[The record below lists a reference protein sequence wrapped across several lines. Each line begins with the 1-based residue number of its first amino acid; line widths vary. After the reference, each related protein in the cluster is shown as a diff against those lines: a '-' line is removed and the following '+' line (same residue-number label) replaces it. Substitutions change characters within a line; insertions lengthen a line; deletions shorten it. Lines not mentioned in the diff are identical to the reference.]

1 MTRARASSLSFS
13 LPLSLRFARRELRT
27 GLKGFRIFLAC
38 LALGV
43 AAIAAVGSVST
54 AMMTG
59 LQTDAR
65 VLLGGD
71 VEMRLTHRPASP
83 EAVAYLA
90 ASGRLSTL
98 TAMRAMGRRV
108 DGEERSL
115 VELKAVDD
123 AYPLVGAIGLEPAM
137 PLDDALAFRDGVY
150 GAVTED
156 SLVRRLGIAVGD
168 RLLLGDATLELRAVI
183 RDEPDRLVN
192 FASFGPRLMVAD
204 DALPSTGLVQVGSLI
219 RYYYRL
225 ALPPGTDHRAW
236 LAELAERFPD
246 AGWRTR
252 SIDNATPG
260 YDTFV
265 DRVTLFLTMVGLTA
279 LLVGGVGVAMAVKS
293 YLDGKT
299 ETVATLKCLGAPAA
313 LVFRTY
319 LAVVMTLAAIGTIL
333 GLIVGAGAP
342 WLAAVAANPLL
353 PFKPPTGLYP
363 APLALAALYGL
374 LTALAFSLWP
384 LGKIGRIKAAQLFR
398 AAVAPL
404 GGRPAVLYIVATI
417 VAAGLLAALAIMGS
431 ADRVFAAWFVV
442 GALGSVILFLAAAT
456 LIMRLARGIAH
467 PRTPELRLALANL
480 HRPGAPTPGVV
491 LALGLGL
498 TVLVAIALIQANL
511 SRQVE
516 ERIPKAAPA
525 FFFIDIQPHQEADFR
540 AILSRIEEET
550 AVVGEIRTTPMIR
563 GRITVVNGTPVDKIN
578 AKGSAWALRG
588 DRGLTYA
595 AKPPENAKIVA
606 GRWWPENYVG
616 PPLVSFDEHIA
627 GDLGIGVG
635 DTITLNILGR
645 PITATIANLRK
656 IDWGTLGMN
665 FTFIFAPGTLEA
677 APHSVIATVHLDDPT
692 AEARV
697 QRAITD
703 ALPNVTAIRV
713 SDALEAANRILT
725 AVAVAVRG
733 TAAVTLIAGT
743 LVLAGAIAAGHAR
756 RVRDSVILKV
766 LGATR
771 ARIIRTYLL
780 EYGLLGLATA
790 LIAAGVGSI
799 AAWLVVT
806 HVMRGDFVMAGGVVT
821 STTVL
826 ATAIMLV
833 FGFVGTWH
841 ALSQRPGPMLR
852 NE

>member
-1 MTRARASSLSFS
+1 MNQHRPHL
-13 LPLSLRFARRELRT
+13 LPPSVRFARRELRA

-54 AMMTG
+54 AMTTG
-59 LQTDAR
+59 LKGDAR
-65 VLLGGD
+65 KLLGGD
-71 VEMRLTHRPASP
+71 VELRLTHRPASP
-83 EAVAYLA
+83 EAIDHMDS
-90 ASGRLSTL
+90 SGRLSTL
-98 TAMRAMGRRV
+98 IAMRAMARRV
-108 DGEERSL
+108 DGEDRSL

-123 AYPLVGAIGLEPAM
+123 AYPLVGAIGLEPAVD
-137 PLDDALAFRDGVY
+137 LDTALASRDGVY
-150 GAVTED
+150 GAVAED
-156 SLVRRLGIAVGD
+156 SLARRLKIQIGD
-168 RLLLGDATLELRAVI
+168 RLLLGDATLELRALI

-204 DALPSTGLVQVGSLI
+204 DALPSTGLIQVGSLI
-219 RYYYRL
+219 RYYYRVV
-225 ALPPGTDHRAW
+225 LPSGADHRAW
-236 LAELAERFPD
+236 LKDLADRFPD
-246 AGWRTR
+246 AGWRSR

-265 DRVTLFLTMVGLTA
+265 DRMTLFLTLVGLTA

-299 ETVATLKCLGAPAA
+299 ETVATLKCLGAPGA

-319 LAVVMTLAAIGTIL
+319 LAVVMVLAAVGTAIGLAI
-333 GLIVGAGAP
+333 GAGAP
-342 WLAAVAANPLL
+342 WLAAIVANPLL
-353 PFKPPTGLYP
+353 PFELPTGIYP
-363 APLALAALYGL
+363 GALAMAALYGL

-398 AAVAPL
+398 AAIAPL
-404 GGRPAVLYIVATI
+404 GGRPAIAYVLATAAAVAT
-417 VAAGLLAALAIMGS
+417 LAALAILGS
-431 ADRVFAAWFVV
+431 ADRMFATWFVA
-442 GALGSVILFLAAAT
+442 GAMASVILFLGAAG
-456 LIMRLARGIAH
+456 LIMGLARRAGR

-516 ERIPKAAPA
+516 ERIPEVAPA
-525 FFFIDIQPHQEADFR
+525 FFFIDIQPHQEAEFR
-540 AILSRIEEET
+540 AILAGIDQEN
-550 AVVGEIRTTPMIR
+550 GGIGDIRTTPMVR
-563 GRITVVNGTPVDKIN
+563 GRITHVAGTPAGQVD
-578 AKGSAWALRG
+578 AKESAWALRG

-595 AKPPENAKIVA
+595 ASRPDNIDIVS
-606 GRWWPENYVG
+606 GTWWSEDYTG
-616 PPLVSFDEHIA
+616 PPLISFDEHIA
-627 GDLGIGVG
+627 GHFGVGVG
-635 DTITLNILGR
+635 DTLTLNVLGR
-645 PITATIANLRK
+645 SITAEIANLRK
-656 IDWGTLGMN
+656 IDWGSLGMN

-677 APHSVIATVHLDDPT
+677 APHSVIATVHVDDPSV
-692 AEARV
+692 EARI

-713 SDALEAANRILT
+713 RDALEAANRILST
-725 AVAVAVRG
+725 VAVAVRG

-743 LVLAGAIAAGHAR
+743 LVLAGAVAAGHAR

-771 ARIIRTYLL
+771 ARIVRTYLM

-790 LIAAGVGSI
+790 IAAAAIGST
-799 AAWLVVT
+799 AAWAVVT
-806 HVMRGDFVMAGGVVT
+806 YVMRGDFVLAGEVLVT
-821 STTVL
+821 TTLL
-826 ATAIMLV
+826 ATGITLV
-833 FGFVGTWH
+833 FGFLGTWR
-841 ALSQRPGPMLR
+841 ALGQRPGPMLR